1 MKDRKNDATFF
12 PTKWKKGY
20 FFRRRLK
27 RVAFVITSAGIGE
40 KVGKY
45 PDACPVKTM
54 LEDAMPDG
62 ECKW

>member
-1 MKDRKNDATFF
+1 MLIPAKWSTILKDRKNDATFF

-40 KVGKY
+40 K
-45 PDACPVKTM
+45 
-54 LEDAMPDG
+54 
-62 ECKW
+62 